1 MSDET
6 VTSRAQHAQA
16 HFIAMAAAFSLGVF
30 NDNFF
35 KQAALLIAIAIGRS
49 SMQGWA
55 TAIFSLPFLLFAAQA
70 GWLADRF
77 PKRNIVIGSK
87 LLELAAMICGAIG
100 ICMPQINV
108 ALILIMLGVMGLQ
121 ATLINPALNASIAEL
136 YPAAGVLKA
145 NAVLRPIITSNVL
158 AGVAL
163 AGFALARPGAAL
175 YGIPR
180 GRLTVAVTV
189 VVIAVIGVFASLGVP
204 RRPAAAPALKFPWSG
219 PLDTLYEL
227 NAIRKDFLLYLTLIA
242 DVFIWF
248 AGTVLMLVINQMGM
262 YQYQGLFGARRE
274 YATSGLVVAQ
284 LIGFAFG
291 GGISGKL
298 AAGERWH
305 RVLVPGALAMAA
317 LMSLMPWV
325 PSLSLGAATGGAVR
339 ADRLDRR
346 RRRHCPGPVRE
357 LHPDAAGDGEERG
370 GHRRV
375 ELCGLQRNPAFRAG
389 GKPAECA
396 SAPHGQL
403 RRDRAAG
410 VGRRGG
416 HNGGAQTRPE
426 ARAGLSFDPGLI
438 GRHGGAIQRRRRP
451 FLATLLKPR

>member
-6 VTSRAQHAQA
+6 VTNRAQHAQA
-16 HFIAMAAAFSLGVF
+16 HFIAMAVAFSLGVF

-77 PKRNIVIGSK
+77 PKRNIVISAK
-87 LLELAAMICGAIG
+87 VLELAAMICGAIG

-108 ALILIMLGVMGLQ
+108 TLILIMLGVMGLQ

-189 VVIAVIGVFASLGVP
+189 VVVAVVGVLASLGVP
-204 RRPAAAPALKFPWSG
+204 RRAAAAPALKFPWSG
-219 PLDTLYEL
+219 PLDTIREL
-227 NAIRKDFLLYLTLIA
+227 NAIRKDFLLYLTIIA

-262 YQYQGLFGARRE
+262 YQYQAVFGGRRE

-284 LIGFAFG
+284 LVGFAFG
-291 GGISGKL
+291 GGISSKL

-305 RVLVPGALAMAA
+305 RVLVPGALGMAA
-317 LMSLMPWV
+317 LMSMMPWV
-325 PSLSLGAATGGAVR
+325 PSLSLAMQPAALFALICLIGIGGGIVLVPCESFIQLRPALEKKGAVI
-339 ADRLDRR
+339 AASNFAAFSGILLS
-346 RRRHCPGPVRE
+346 GPVAN
-357 LHPDAAGDGEERG
+357 LLNAHLLPTDSFG
-370 GHRRV
+370 V
-375 ELCGLQRNPAFRAG
+375 IGLLAWGVGVGVLVA
-389 GKPAECA
+389 
-396 SAPHGQL
+396 L
-403 RRDRAAG
+403 RRG
-410 VGRRGG
+410 
-416 HNGGAQTRPE
+416 
-426 ARAGLSFDPGLI
+426 
-438 GRHGGAIQRRRRP
+438 
-451 FLATLLKPR
+451 LKPVPVSPSIRA

>member
-6 VTSRAQHAQA
+6 VRSRGQHAQA
-16 HFIAMAAAFSLGVF
+16 HFIAMAAAYALGVF

-77 PKRNIVIGSK
+77 PKRNIVIGAK
-87 LLELAAMICGAIG
+87 LLELVAMICGAIG
-100 ICMPQINV
+100 ICMPQVSIP
-108 ALILIMLGVMGLQ
+108 LILIMLGVMGLQ

-163 AGFALARPGAAL
+163 AGFALARPGAAV

-189 VVIAVIGVFASLGVP
+189 IAVAVVGVLASVGVP
-204 RRPAAAPALKFPWSG
+204 RRAAAAPALKFPWSG
-219 PLDTLYEL
+219 PLDTVREL
-227 NAIRKDFLLYLTLIA
+227 NAIRKDFLLYLTIVA

-248 AGTVLMLVINQMGM
+248 AGSVLVLVINQLGM
-262 YQYQGLFGARRE
+262 HQYQGVFGERRE

-284 LIGFAFG
+284 LVGFAFG

-298 AAGERWH
+298 AAGERWY
-305 RVLVPGALAMAA
+305 RVLAPGALVMAA
-317 LMSLMPWV
+317 LMAMMPWV
-325 PSLSLGAATGGAVR
+325 PRLSLAMQ
-339 ADRLDRR
+339 
-346 RRRHCPGPVRE
+346 PVA
-357 LHPDAAGDGEERG
+357 LF
-370 GHRRV
+370 V
-375 ELCGLQRNPAFRAG
+375 L
-389 GKPAECA
+389 
-396 SAPHGQL
+396 
-403 RRDRAAG
+403 
-410 VGRRGG
+410 V
-416 HNGGAQTRPE
+416 
-426 ARAGLSFDPGLI
+426 GLI
-438 GRHGGAIQRRRRP
+438 GIGGGIILVPCESFIQMRPAPEKKGAVIAASNFAAFGGILLSGPVANLLNAHLLPTKSFGVIGLLAWCVGVGIMVALRRG
-451 FLATLLKPR
+451 LKPDSASASIRA

>member
-6 VTSRAQHAQA
+6 VTSRAQHAQV
-16 HFIAMAAAFSLGVF
+16 HFIAMAAAYALGVF

-35 KQAALLIAIAIGRS
+35 KQAALLIAIEIGRS

-87 LLELAAMICGAIG
+87 ALELVAMICGAIG
-100 ICMPQINV
+100 ICMAQINV
-108 ALILIMLGVMGLQ
+108 PLVLIMLGVMGLQ

-189 VVIAVIGVFASLGVP
+189 VAVAVVGMLASLGVP
-204 RRPAAAPALKFPWSG
+204 RRSAAAPALKFPWSG
-219 PLDTLYEL
+219 PLDTIREL
-227 NAIRKDFLLYLTLIA
+227 NAIRKDFLLHLTIIT

-248 AGTVLMLVINQMGM
+248 AGTVLMLVINQLGM
-262 YQYQGLFGARRE
+262 YQYQAVFGARRE
-274 YATSGLVVAQ
+274 YTTSGLVVAQ
-284 LIGFAFG
+284 LVGFAIG

-305 RVLVPGALAMAA
+305 RVLVPGALGMAA
-317 LMSLMPWV
+317 LMAAMPWV
-325 PSLSLGAATGGAVR
+325 PHLRLTMQPAALFVLIALIGTGGGIILVPCESFIQVRPALEKKGAVI
-339 ADRLDRR
+339 AASNFAAFSGILLS
-346 RRRHCPGPVRE
+346 GPIANLLNAHLLPTDSFGVI
-357 LHPDAAGDGEERG
+357 
-370 GHRRV
+370 
-375 ELCGLQRNPAFRAG
+375 GLLAWAVG
-389 GKPAECA
+389 VSVMLA
-396 SAPHGQL
+396 L
-403 RRDRAAG
+403 RYG
-410 VGRRGG
+410 
-416 HNGGAQTRPE
+416 
-426 ARAGLSFDPGLI
+426 
-438 GRHGGAIQRRRRP
+438 
-451 FLATLLKPR
+451 LKPDSAAPSTLA